1 MKTKIV
7 IAVTAMALL
16 GACEARIGRDDKAG
30 ASERA
35 QAAAGGAEEGT
46 FSIDAPGFDLK
57 INIPEGMK
65 DGMVNSD
72 SEILYPGA
80 QLSGMHVNADG
91 QGNARDK
98 VELRFTS
105 ADAPDKVAAWYRD
118 GARAETFAI
127 ASAVEKNGTYTLSGT
142 EVEDGDPFT
151 LQLARRGEGTDA
163 RLTLQDKN

>member
-1 MKTKIV
+1 MVPDV
-7 IAVTAMALL
+7 ISAL
-16 GACEARIGRDDKAG
+16 ACEHGLGHGEELAKLSGRH
-30 ASERA
+30 
-35 QAAAGGAEEGT
+35 
-46 FSIDAPGFDLK
+46 
-57 INIPEGMK
+57 IP
-65 DGMVNSD
+65 VFT
-72 SEILYPGA
+72 
-80 QLSGMHVNADG
+80 GMHVNADG

-127 ASAVEKNGTYTLSGT
+127 ASAVEKNGAYTLSGT

-151 LQLARRGEGTDA
+151 LQLAPRGAGTDA